1 MDDHSHNDSALG
13 RYLTDEDAWKKFLVT
28 GQANSKSKSQAL
40 ARDSQ
45 HWDVTLERTLPPN
58 AWRNSKSSKD
68 KSDRLPFADGACA
81 RES

>member
-1 MDDHSHNDSALG
+1 MDDHSRNDPALV
-13 RYLTDEDAWKKFLVT
+13 RYLTDEDAWKKFLVM
-28 GQANSKSKSQAL
+28 GPANSNNKAQAL

-45 HWDVTLERTLPPN
+45 QWDVVLERMLPPK

-68 KSDRLPFADGACA
+68 NFDRLPYADGACA